1 MKYKDYNETSERFRV
16 HCDVRIY
23 LANRIQQPIPKLRIL
38 NFFPEIRC
46 VFLSG
51 ESGF

>member
-1 MKYKDYNETSERFRV
+1 MKLQRDFGYIV
-16 HCDVRIY
+16 MCIY